1 MPLVFKDDLF
11 DAQWLR
17 AAGHSSSGGAEIG
30 ECFAAASRIREPDA
44 ESWFRAWFELAE
56 GVLAGADKSQAEAH
70 RISAL
75 SAYLRASNYFRAAYT
90 FLIGAP
96 VDRRVVETYR
106 RQRAA
111 FEAAVALMRPTAER
125 ISIPYDRTALH
136 GYLFRADDAATP
148 RPTLI
153 INGGYDSTAEEGYFF
168 SGAAAVAASSSTDP
182 ARVQRSLRA
191 GWCSGRTGKRSLAR

>member
-17 AAGHSSSGGAEIG
+17 AARHSSSGGAEIG

-44 ESWFRAWFELAE
+44 ESWFRAWSELAE
-56 GVLAGADKSQAEAH
+56 GVLAGADRSQDDG
-70 RISAL
+70 RQVSAL
-75 SAYLRASNYFRAAYT
+75 SAYLRASNYFRTAYT

-96 VDRRVVETYR
+96 VYRRVIETYR

-111 FEAAVALMRPTAER
+111 FEAAVGLMWPTAER
-125 ISIPYDRTALH
+125 ISIPYNGAMLH

-153 INGGYDSTAEEGYFF
+153 INGGYDSTGEEGFF
-168 SGAAAVAASSSTDP
+168 QRRCGCRS
-182 ARVQRSLRA
+182 RV
-191 GWCSGRTGKRSLAR
+191 